1 MLVIKTSDDKQ
12 IEIHF
17 LLFCEESDL
26 LYELFDLNSKTEKE
40 LKDLNTIKNYIE
52 LDLDY
57 DSLLLVKEYL
67 NNCILN
73 GDKFLDSLK
82 DEELFKL
89 SNISNYLLMEK
100 LLDNICIRIAKKICD
115 NKTSDEI
122 IDKYNLRD
130 YLTDEEIEEIKNE
143 ELYNKELYNVN

>member
-1 MLVIKTSDDKQ
+1 MLVIKTSDNKK

-40 LKDLNTIKNYIE
+40 LKELNTIKNYIE

-57 DSLLLVKEYL
+57 DSLFLVKEYL
-67 NNCILN
+67 NNCLLN

-89 SNISNYLLMEK
+89 ANISNYLLMEK

-143 ELYNKELYNVN
+143 ELYNVN

>member
-1 MLVIKTSDDKQ
+1 MLVIKTSDNKK

-57 DSLLLVKEYL
+57 DSLFLVKEYL
-67 NNCILN
+67 NNCLLN

-89 SNISNYLLMEK
+89 ANISNYLLMEK

-143 ELYNKELYNVN
+143 ELYNVN